1 MFSASQPSSS
11 GFSFGFSS
19 EQPFQ
24 TTQPVS
30 SSYSTNFGSSTGPL
44 FQSTSPAFNSS
55 FGSTQSTQ
63 PSRPFQGFSEP
74 TTQPKRPNRT
84 FRLFSEP
91 STEPAFTP
99 STKEE
104 LKIIALQDEL
114 KAQREKTVEF
124 RDKYND
130 ANLLNNILKEELR
143 DEKLKS
149 EKFEHLYQE
158 EKAKNERNIPRY
170 QLRRRTSRKE

>member
-11 GFSFGFSS
+11 GSSFGFSS
-19 EQPFQ
+19 AQPF
-24 TTQPVS
+24 
-30 SSYSTNFGSSTGPL
+30 
-44 FQSTSPAFNSS
+44 
-55 FGSTQSTQ
+55 QSTQ

-74 TTQPKRPNRT
+74 TAKPKLPNRT
-84 FRLFSEP
+84 FRLFPEP

-104 LKIIALQDEL
+104 LKIIALHEEL
-114 KAQREKTVEF
+114 KAQREKTIEF

-158 EKAKNERNIPRY
+158 EKAKNERNTPRY
-170 QLRRRTSRKE
+170 QLRHRTSRKE